1 MTVRAVRDAAALPPI
16 PRDDGEP
23 VFAEPWQA
31 HAFALTLTLHERG
44 CFTWPEWARYLSQ
57 AIAQAQRAGD
67 PDVGGTYYRHWLS
80 ALERLLLE
88 KGLAD
93 PLSLASLRQSWQI
106 AAQRTPHG
114 EPILLPRSALVNAGL
129 MPPDVADR

>member
-1 MTVRAVRDAAALPPI
+1 MTIRDMADASALPPI
-16 PRDDGEP
+16 SRDAGEP

-31 HAFALTLTLHERG
+31 HAFALALTLHERG
-44 CFTWPEWARYLSQ
+44 CFTWSEWARYLSQ
-57 AIAQAQRAGD
+57 AIAEAQSAGD
-67 PDVGGTYYRHWLS
+67 PDAGCTYYRHWLS

-114 EPILLPRSALVNAGL
+114 QPIRLPRSALVHAGL
-129 MPPDVADR
+129 MPADDADR